1 MLETLREIDVSLFYL
16 INRHLQNII
25 FDVSMPIITNRYY
38 FIILILMAWLI
49 IKNKK
54 KALIPIVLTIIS
66 VALSDWTAN
75 ILKHLIGRI
84 RPCHALEGARMLVG
98 CTNSFSMPSNHA
110 ANSFAIILAVSYISG
125 KWMRWTALTVALLV
139 GFSRVYVGVHY
150 PSDVLVGALTGIAVS
165 VLVIKFY
172 EWASVRYKFKPY
184 TTMLLISL
192 LGLSLFRIYYITYGV
207 IDLSPDEAHYWEWAR
222 RLDLSYYSKGPMIA
236 YLIAFGTAIFGDNV
250 FGIRIMAVI
259 SSAMSSIFIYLLGK
273 KLFDERAGLAA
284 AVLMQ
289 IVPLYSAYGVLFT
302 IDSPFIFFWVLSLYL
317 FWRAINPE
325 MWNSECGMQNSNSE
339 LRTPN
344 SELKTWLLLG
354 ISIGFG
360 LLTKY
365 TMAFFYICA
374 LLFLLASKQRRR
386 ILLTKEPYISLALS
400 LIIFSP
406 VIIWNAGHDWVTLK
420 HTAGQAHISGQW
432 SVVSDHWLKNFSEF
446 LGSQIGVITPIIFVL
461 IMYSLFKLKNKT
473 IMPQRDTKENENV
486 IARSGSDEAISKD
499 EIPRYARNDRLSG
512 LSDEYSGNFLFWFS
526 IPIIVF
532 FLLKSFQGKVQANW
546 ALPAYA
552 AGFIAFSAVFISRW
566 ESIKKWIKWAVI
578 TGIFISLTITA
589 TAYYPALPLKLIPI
603 AIAHYPD
610 ILQLLPK
617 IDPTKLDPTAR
628 TRGWEELGVEVSRV
642 SDRLSK
648 KGPFFIIS
656 DKYQVSS
663 ELAFYVKG
671 QPVTY
676 CVNLGRRMNQYDLWP
691 GFDTLVNF
699 NAVFVT
705 IDDVQMP
712 EAVGSAFDRCEK
724 RFFTAF
730 SKDKKLRDYSIFTC
744 YNFKGMLQKGINS
757 Y

>member
-1 MLETLREIDVSLFYL
+1 MLEILREIDVSLFYL
-16 INRHLQNII
+16 INRGMQNIV
-25 FDVSMPIITNRYY
+25 FDISMPVITDRYY
-38 FIILILMAWLI
+38 IIILALMIYMASTY
-49 IKNKK
+49 KK

-66 VALSDWTAN
+66 LALSDWTAN
-75 ILKHLIGRI
+75 MLKHLVERI
-84 RPCHALEGARMLVG
+84 RPCHTLEGARILVG

-110 ANSFAIILAVSYISG
+110 ANSAAIILALSYLSG
-125 KWMRWTALTVALLV
+125 KWVRWAALTVAVLV

-165 VLVIKFY
+165 IIVIKFY
-172 EWASVRYKFKPY
+172 EWASVRYKSKPY
-184 TTMLLISL
+184 NTVFLISL
-192 LGLSLFRIYYITYGV
+192 LGMSLFRIYYITYGV
-207 IDLSPDEAHYWEWAR
+207 IDLSPDEAHYWEWSR

-250 FGIRIMAVI
+250 FGIRIMAVV
-259 SSAMSSIFIYLLGK
+259 SSALSSVFIYLLGK
-273 KLFDERAGLAA
+273 KMFDERTGLAA

-289 IVPLYSAYGVLFT
+289 IIPLYSAYGVLFT

-317 FWRAINPE
+317 FWRAVEQKDKIHDSGFRIQDKENRASCIMHRASPL
-325 MWNSECGMQNSNSE
+325 WY
-339 LRTPN
+339 
-344 SELKTWLLLG
+344 WLLLG

-365 TMAFFYICA
+365 TMAFFYTCT
-374 LLFLLASKQRRR
+374 LLFLLASKQHRR
-386 ILLTKEPYISLALS
+386 ILLTKQPYISLALS

-406 VIIWNAGHDWVTLK
+406 VIIWNAAHDWVTLK

-432 SVVSDHWLKNFSEF
+432 SRLGESPVVTVISEQWLKNFSEF
-446 LGSQIGVITPIIFVL
+446 LGSQIGIITPVLFFMIFYAIFRL
-461 IMYSLFKLKNKT
+461 QKSY
-473 IMPQRDTKENENV
+473 RDS
-486 IARSGSDEAISKD
+486 RPS
-499 EIPRYARNDRLSG
+499 
-512 LSDEYSGNFLFWFS
+512 FLFWFS

-552 AGFIAFSAVFISRW
+552 AGFIAFSALFVSRW
-566 ESIKKWIKWAVI
+566 ENIKKWVRWTVI
-578 TGIFISLTITA
+578 SGIFISLITVA
-589 TAYYPALPLKLIPI
+589 A
-603 AIAHYPD
+603 AHYPAF
-610 ILQLLPK
+610 LKLSPK
-617 IDPTKLDPTAR
+617 MDPTSR
-628 TRGWEELGVEVSRV
+628 TRGWEELGREVSRV
-642 SDRLSK
+642 SEDFSK
-648 KGPFFIIS
+648 KGRFFIFS

-705 IDDVQMP
+705 IEDMQMP
-712 EAVGSAFDRCEK
+712 ETVGTAFDKCEK
-724 RFFTAF
+724 RLLTVF
-730 SKDKKLRDYSIFTC
+730 SKDKKHKKLRDYSIFTC
-744 YNFKGMLQKGINS
+744 YNFKGMPQKGADS

>member
-1 MLETLREIDVSLFYL
+1 MLETLREIDTSLFYL
-16 INRHLQNII
+16 INRGLQNIV
-25 FDVSMPIITNRYY
+25 FDVSMPIITDRYY
-38 FIILILMAWLI
+38 FIILALMIYMALTY
-49 IKNKK
+49 KK

-75 ILKHLIGRI
+75 TLKHLIWRI
-84 RPCHALEGARMLVG
+84 RPCHTLEGVRLLVG

-110 ANSFAIILAVSYISG
+110 ADSSAIILALSYMSG
-125 KWMRWTALTVALLV
+125 RWVRWTALAVALLV
-139 GFSRVYVGVHY
+139 GFSRVYIGVHY

-165 VLVIKFY
+165 ILVIKFY
-172 EWASVRYKFKPY
+172 EWASVRYKPKPY
-184 TTMLLISL
+184 NTALLISL

-207 IDLSPDEAHYWEWAR
+207 IDLSPDEAHYWEWSR

-250 FGIRIMAVI
+250 FGIRIMAVV
-259 SSAMSSIFIYLLGK
+259 SSALSSIFLYLLGK
-273 KLFDERAGLAA
+273 KLFDERTGVAA

-289 IVPLYSAYGVLFT
+289 IIPLYSAYGVLFT

-317 FWRAINPE
+317 FYRAVEQKSNRAE
-325 MWNSECGMQNSNSE
+325 VNSQSPPSPP
-339 LRTPN
+339 L
-344 SELKTWLLLG
+344 LKGGIKGGLSSLITRHSSLNLWLLLG
-354 ISIGFG
+354 ISVGLG

-374 LLFLLASKQRRR
+374 LLFLLASKQHRN

-406 VIIWNAGHDWVTLK
+406 VIIWNAAHDWVTLR

-432 SVVSDHWLKNFSEF
+432 SVISEQWLKDFSEF
-446 LGSQIGVITPIIFVL
+446 LGSQIGIITPVLFFMIFYAIFRL
-461 IMYSLFKLKNKT
+461 QKSY
-473 IMPQRDTKENENV
+473 RDS
-486 IARSGSDEAISKD
+486 RPS
-499 EIPRYARNDRLSG
+499 
-512 LSDEYSGNFLFWFS
+512 FLFWFS

-566 ESIKKWIKWAVI
+566 ESIKKWARWTIIAGV
-578 TGIFISLTITA
+578 FISLLIT
-589 TAYYPALPLKLIPI
+589 
-603 AIAHYPD
+603 AIAHYPA
-610 ILQLLPK
+610 ILYSVIIRLPIK
-617 IDPTKLDPTAR
+617 MDPIKMDPTSR
-628 TRGWEELGVEVSRV
+628 TRGWKELGVEVSSV
-642 SDRLSK
+642 SDELSK
-648 KGPFFIIS
+648 KGHFFIIS

-671 QPVTY
+671 QPITY
-676 CVNLGRRMNQYDLWP
+676 CVNLGRRMNQYDIWP
-691 GFDTLVNF
+691 GFNTLVNF
-699 NAVFVT
+699 NGIFVT

-712 EAVGSAFDRCEK
+712 ETVGSAFDRCEK
-724 RFFTAF
+724 RIFTVF

-744 YNFKGMLQKGINS
+744 YNFKGMPQKGINS

>member
-1 MLETLREIDVSLFYL
+1 VLEILREIDTALFQL
-16 INRHLQNII
+16 INRGLQNIV
-25 FDVSMPIITNRYY
+25 FDVSMPVITDRYY

-84 RPCHALEGARMLVG
+84 RPCHVLEGARTLVG

-110 ANSFAIILAVSYISG
+110 ANSFAIILALSYLSG
-125 KWMRWTALTVALLV
+125 KWVRWTALTAALLV
-139 GFSRVYVGVHY
+139 GLSRVYVGVHY
-150 PSDVLVGALTGIAVS
+150 PSDVLVGALIGIAVS
-165 VLVIKFY
+165 ILVIKFY
-172 EWASVRYKFKPY
+172 EWASVRYKSKPY
-184 TTMLLISL
+184 STALLISL
-192 LGLSLFRIYYITYGV
+192 LGMSLFRIYYITHGV
-207 IDLSPDEAHYWEWAR
+207 MDLSPDEAHYWEWSR
-222 RLDLSYYSKGPMIA
+222 RLDLSYYSKGPIIA

-250 FGIRIMAVI
+250 LGIRIMAVV
-259 SSAMSSIFIYLLGK
+259 SSALSSIFIYLLGK
-273 KLFDERAGLAA
+273 KMFDKRTGLAA
-284 AVLMQ
+284 ALLMQ
-289 IVPLYSAYGVLFT
+289 IIPLYSAYGALFT

-317 FWRAINPE
+317 FWRAINRDALSV
-325 MWNSECGMQNSNSE
+325 MSN
-339 LRTPN
+339 
-344 SELKTWLLLG
+344 ELKENAHHASRITHYGLWLLLG
-354 ISIGFG
+354 VSIGLG

-374 LLFLLASKQRRR
+374 LLFLLTSKQRRR

-406 VIIWNAGHDWVTLK
+406 VIIWNAGHDWVTLR

-432 SVVSDHWLKNFSEF
+432 SIISEQWLKDFSEF
-446 LGSQIGVITPIIFVL
+446 LGSQLGIITPIIFVL

-473 IMPQRDTKENENV
+473 IMPQGDTKENENV
-486 IARSGSDEAISKD
+486 IARSLPIISGDDKAIAKD

-512 LSDEYSGNFLFWFS
+512 LSDKYSGNFLFFFS
-526 IPIIVF
+526 VPIIVF

-552 AGFIAFSAVFISRW
+552 TGFIAFSAVFISRW
-566 ESIKKWIKWAVI
+566 EGIKKWVRWTVI
-578 TGIFISLTITA
+578 AGVFISLIITV
-589 TAYYPALPLKLIPI
+589 
-603 AIAHYPD
+603 IAHYPA
-610 ILQLLPK
+610 IVNLP
-617 IDPTKLDPTAR
+617 PKLDPTAR
-628 TRGWEELGVEVSRV
+628 TRGWKELGVEVSRV
-642 SDRLSK
+642 SEGLSK
-648 KGPFFIIS
+648 KGQFFIFS

-671 QPVTY
+671 QPITY

-691 GFDTLVNF
+691 GFDTLINF
-699 NAVFVT
+699 NAIFVT
-705 IDDVQMP
+705 IDNVQMP
-712 EAVGSAFDRCEK
+712 ETVGTAFDRCEK
-724 RFFTAF
+724 QVLNVY

-744 YNFKGMLQKGINS
+744 YNFKGMPQKGINS